1 MTDTPANLLCKACGL
16 CCSGHFFSWVRL
28 NAPELDPVEK
38 LGIKVIR
45 NDPRQRGFLQPCSMW
60 QGTCVIYASPD
71 YPRSCKKFNC
81 QVLRRLLD
89 DDISFPD
96 AMVMI
101 EETLKLIREIESVL
115 PNSVDKSFRERMI
128 AQKEKFEKKTERLP
142 HEQAFLNQTRKLL
155 DWYIYR
161 FGVDEFLDYEK

>member
-16 CCSGHFFSWVRL
+16 CCSGHLFSWVRL

-60 QGTCVIYASPD
+60 QSTCVIYASPD

-81 QVLRRLLD
+81 QVLRRLQD
-89 DDISFPD
+89 DDISFPEAM
-96 AMVMI
+96 AMVAEI
-101 EETLKLIREIESVL
+101 LELIREIESIL
-115 PNSVDKSFRERMI
+115 PESANESFRERMI
-128 AQKEKFEKKTERLP
+128 AQKERLEIKP
-142 HEQAFLNQTRKLL
+142 ELLPYEEELLSKTRKLL

-161 FGVDEFLDYEK
+161 FGVDEFLDYEN